1 MIRMKFFLKGFLF
14 SLFLILPFSIQAA
27 KIENV
32 AGTPV
37 SEDFLLE
44 KGKTELILSPGQLV
58 NEEISIINRSGKRV
72 EFRLVMEDVFAGK
85 GYAPGLT
92 FSDAGPGPY
101 SLRPFISLK
110 DDSFYL
116 EHGQKATIPVSIKIP
131 DGAKAGG
138 LYGAVTFIAS
148 VSGADSGLD
157 ARLSS
162 LIFVTIKENAR
173 PAGKIESFT
182 SLNKIFLGTPAVFE
196 VGFANEG
203 NIAVSP
209 NGKIVVSSMVG
220 GTDKEIAVD
229 QFYVMPESSRRQQY
243 SVDDLPSGLYKARA
257 ELQASEIS
265 SVSSEIY
272 FCVLPAL
279 SRIILAGIIVL
290 ILIFLVFRFL
300 KAYKKKSLK

>member
-1 MIRMKFFLKGFLF
+1 MKFFFKGFLF
-14 SLFLILPFSIQAA
+14 SLFLILPLSIQAA

-32 AGTPV
+32 ADTPV
-37 SEDFLLE
+37 SGDFLLE
-44 KGKTELILSPGQLV
+44 KGKIELILSPGQLV

-72 EFRLVMEDVFAGK
+72 EFRLVAEDVFAGK

-92 FSDAGPGPY
+92 FSDAGPNSY

-148 VSGADSGLD
+148 VSGTNSGLD

-162 LIFVTIKENAR
+162 LIFATIKENAR
-173 PAGKIESFT
+173 PSGKIDSFT
-182 SLNKIFLGTPAVFE
+182 SLSKVFWGIPAVFE
-196 VGFANEG
+196 VGFTNGG
-203 NIAVSP
+203 NIALSP
-209 NGKIVVSSMVG
+209 SGKIFVSSMLGEV
-220 GTDKEIAVD
+220 DREIALD
-229 QFYVMPESSRRQQY
+229 SFYVMPESSRRQQY
-243 SVDDLPSGLYKARA
+243 SLNDLPSGLYKARA

-265 SVSSEIY
+265 PVSSELY

-279 SRIILAGIIVL
+279 PKIILVVVIILGLLVL
-290 ILIFLVFRFL
+290 VIRFL
-300 KAYKKKSLK
+300 KLYNKKSLK

>member
-157 ARLSS
+157 AR
-162 LIFVTIKENAR
+162 F
-173 PAGKIESFT
+173 ESFT